1 MKRTALAQGSPSRF
15 RMFHSIG
22 FQGDHQHALTV
33 ICLVLKQ
40 LDFQW
45 SYTKDKKLKCRIDF
59 EKENLMDIEPFI

>member
-1 MKRTALAQGSPSRF
+1 MKRTAFAQGSPSRF

-40 LDFQW
+40 LDF
-45 SYTKDKKLKCRIDF
+45 
-59 EKENLMDIEPFI
+59 